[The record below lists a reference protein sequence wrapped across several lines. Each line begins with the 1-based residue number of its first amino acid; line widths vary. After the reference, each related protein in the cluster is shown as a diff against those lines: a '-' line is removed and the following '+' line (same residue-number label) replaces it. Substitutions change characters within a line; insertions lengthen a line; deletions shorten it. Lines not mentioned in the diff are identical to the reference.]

1 MSPRRRG
8 YDEMENLW
16 CGLALAL
23 SVVATSSV
31 SLYAQPSFYQGKTI
45 SVIVSSDAG
54 GTVDMRV
61 KALAPVLR
69 KYIPGNPV
77 IVTEYMPGGA
87 QSCQPSLQS
96 DPPRRSND
104 RQHEHHLSCGC
115 GPGRVGGAVQ
125 YRQIHLLGSARWLYP
140 ARFYDA
146 KRTWLVDTGETKDN
160 IRY

>member
-1 MSPRRRG
+1 MKWK
-8 YDEMENLW
+8 NLW
-16 CGLALAL
+16 CGVALAL

-45 SVIVSSDAG
+45 TVIVSSDAG

-77 IVTEYMPGGA
+77 IVYRIHAGRRRA
-87 QSCQPSLQS
+87 QSRQPSLQS
-96 DPPRRSND
+96 DPTRRSND

-125 YRQIHLLGSARWLYP
+125 YRQIHLLGSAQWIDP

-146 KRTWLVDTGETKDN
+146 EGAWVIDTRQTKN
-160 IRY
+160 NLRH

>member
-8 YDEMENLW
+8 YDEMEKPLG
-16 CGLALAL
+16 GLALAL

-115 GPGRVGGAVQ
+115 GPGRVGGAVT
-125 YRQIHLLGSARWLYP
+125 ISTDSL
-140 ARFYDA
+140 
-146 KRTWLVDTGETKDN
+146 TWERPMHRPSTFS
-160 IRY
+160 

>member
-1 MSPRRRG
+1 
-8 YDEMENLW
+8 MENLW

-31 SLYAQPSFYQGKTI
+31 SLYAQLSFYQGKTI
-45 SVIVSSDAG
+45 TVIVSSDAG

-77 IVTEYMPGGA
+77 IVTEYIPGGGGRKA
-87 QSCQPSLQS
+87 ANHLYRAIRP
-96 DPPRRSND
+96 D

-125 YRQIHLLGSARWLYP
+125 YRQIHLPGSA
-140 ARFYDA
+140 
-146 KRTWLVDTGETKDN
+146 
-160 IRY
+160 